1 MYHISDNK
9 RRIESAE
16 LLSDALFKILEHKP
30 YEEIT
35 ITDLQKSSS
44 VSRSTFYRLFDN
56 IDDIF
61 HYQLDMIF
69 STLKEELLHIDHKD
83 LLDFLI
89 DKWFKYQSLFIKI
102 IQARKYSIIVECF
115 EKHQNELLA
124 KKSFENEEDYINA
137 KYGLSVLGCIIIG
150 TLNVWNKYGQKET
163 IKQLHQKI
171 VRITSSLNDLFNQ

>member
-89 DKWFKYQSLFIKI
+89 DK
-102 IQARKYSIIVECF
+102 
-115 EKHQNELLA
+115 
-124 KKSFENEEDYINA
+124 
-137 KYGLSVLGCIIIG
+137 
-150 TLNVWNKYGQKET
+150 
-163 IKQLHQKI
+163 
-171 VRITSSLNDLFNQ
+171 